1 VTPTSRDT
9 DAGLTVPL
17 ASHPALSVACR
28 PMTITRVGVVGSGI
42 MGSGIAQVAAQS
54 GFEVVL
60 RSRSQATADA
70 TLAALGK
77 SLNKLVDKGRMEA
90 DAAAVVLGRVTAVED
105 LAALAD
111 CDLVI
116 ESVVEDLGTKRELF
130 TQLDAVVKDGAILAT
145 NTSTLPVV
153 EMAMATQRPD
163 RVCGIHFFNPAPMM
177 ALVEL
182 VRPLTA
188 SDETMAEALAFASEC
203 GKSPVHVADQ
213 AGFIVNAL
221 LFPYLNNAVRLLEN
235 GVASAE
241 DIDSAMKGGC
251 NFPMGPLA
259 LLDLVGLD
267 TSLAILDALYAEFR
281 DTNYAAMPVLRRKV
295 AAGQLGRKSGQ
306 GFYSY

>member
-1 VTPTSRDT
+1 
-9 DAGLTVPL
+9 
-17 ASHPALSVACR
+17 
-28 PMTITRVGVVGSGI
+28 